1 MSGLRSVPL
10 LLAAVALC
18 GGVAAVG
25 ESKPD
30 PSGKG
35 PRPPAGDSLII
46 ESALVAVIDEA
57 EVPAR
62 VEGVLAEL
70 TAREGSL
77 VSAGD
82 ALAKIEDAEPALTLK
97 RADIDWEIAR
107 RQATSDLRTRVA
119 RKGAEVADVEL
130 KRARE
135 SVEKYKKSVSETELD
150 RLRLSAEKAALD
162 VDQTIQDHEIAGLT
176 MQLKEAERDLAAAAV
191 DRRRIISP
199 IAGMVVQVHRHRG
212 EWVEP
217 GQTLVRVLRI
227 DRMRVE
233 GLVPAKR
240 LEGDLMGRRAV
251 LAVDLPGKPGTEFDG
266 EVVFVSPEVNPV
278 NGQVRVWAEVVNR
291 DNRLRP
297 GLQGTLTIHVEP
309 ARGAGAPASD
319 QATAR

>member
-1 MSGLRSVPL
+1 
-10 LLAAVALC
+10 
-18 GGVAAVG
+18 
-25 ESKPD
+25 
-30 PSGKG
+30 
-35 PRPPAGDSLII
+35 
-46 ESALVAVIDEA
+46 VIDEA

-70 TAREGSL
+70 TAREGTL

-97 RADIDWEIAR
+97 RAGIDWEIAR

-135 SVEKYKKSVSETELD
+135 SIEKYKKSVSETELD
-150 RLRLSAEKAALD
+150 RLRLAAEKAALD
-162 VDQTIQDHEIAGLT
+162 VDQTIQDQEIAGLT

-240 LEGDLMGRRAV
+240 LEEDLMGRRAV
-251 LAVDLPGKPGTEFDG
+251 LSVDLPGKPGTEFDG

-309 ARGAGAPASD
+309 ARGAGAPTSD
-319 QATAR
+319 QATTR